1 MSPCWCKWRDDQQ
14 GVGAQTSC
22 TENLQIIYTNILFLK
37 EVEHNFPSFKLG
49 LCLVTRFQRP
59 KYRKGGSK
67 KWPGKHDLHQ
77 LTEVKR
83 LTQQWWVMLTVCTLD
98 MSRTLHQR
106 ALSPQV
112 HKPTLIMRK
121 ISGNPEEKDTLQN
134 FISLIPQNCQGHQ
147 NQRKSKKLSSSRGA
161 HRDMMTKCDL
171 TSWIGSCNRER
182 EVGNT

>member
-1 MSPCWCKWRDDQQ
+1 MAGSRTKVGNMQYEPETSQKGKMCPPTPPPPPGQRKEGMSKGHRSWSMPSSQKQETVSKKINSLALHYNPKYKRVMSPCWCKWRDDQQ

-49 LCLVTRFQRP
+49 LCLVTCFQRP

-83 LTQQWWVMLTVCTLD
+83 LTQ
-98 MSRTLHQR
+98 
-106 ALSPQV
+106 
-112 HKPTLIMRK
+112 
-121 ISGNPEEKDTLQN
+121 
-134 FISLIPQNCQGHQ
+134 
-147 NQRKSKKLSSSRGA
+147 
-161 HRDMMTKCDL
+161 
-171 TSWIGSCNRER
+171 
-182 EVGNT
+182 